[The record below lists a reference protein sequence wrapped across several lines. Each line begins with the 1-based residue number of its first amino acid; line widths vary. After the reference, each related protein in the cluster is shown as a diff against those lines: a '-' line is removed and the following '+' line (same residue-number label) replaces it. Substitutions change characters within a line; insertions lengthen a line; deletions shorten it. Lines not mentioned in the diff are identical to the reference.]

1 MCDNGAFVTSVENA
15 TLAIITKLGANMN
28 KACLAV
34 ERSAKQKCPVDTG
47 ALRADIQSDVK
58 VSEAA
63 IIGRIG
69 NTVGYAPYVHNG
81 TGIYAKNG
89 DGRKTPW
96 FVPSSGVGKYAEGW
110 ITRGQKP
117 HPYLEDAR
125 AENMGKI
132 VGILGE

>member
-1 MCDNGAFVTSVENA
+1 MSDNGAFVTSVENA
-15 TLAIITKLGANMN
+15 TLAIIMKLGANMN
-28 KACLAV
+28 KACLVV
-34 ERSAKQKCPVDTG
+34 ERSAKQGCPVDSG
-47 ALRADIQSDVK
+47 ALRADIQSTVK

-63 IIGRIG
+63 IVGRIG

-96 FVPSSGVGKYAEGW
+96 FVPAGISGKYSTGW

-117 HPYLEDAR
+117 QPYLEKAR

-132 VGILGE
+132 SVILGG